1 MKSQNLVAGFLA
13 GVAAG
18 AVLGVLFAPDRG
30 SETRKAISK
39 KSGDLMHGIND
50 QLARFKGS
58 IGDKY
63 RSVKEDVVNKYE
75 EVKDDSA
82 ELLHEG
88 KEKIASMK
96 GTAKQHFS

>member
-1 MKSQNLVAGFLA
+1 MKSQNLVAGFLV

-18 AVLGVLFAPDRG
+18 AVLGILFAPDRG
-30 SETRKAISK
+30 SETRKAFSK
-39 KSGDLMHGIND
+39 KSSDLMNGLND
-50 QLARFKGS
+50 QLSRFKGS

-63 RSVKEDVVNKYE
+63 RNVKEDVVNKYE

-96 GTAKQHFS
+96 GGTRQQFS